1 MKLENVALRY
11 KDQEG
16 GGARTGDTGE
26 KPGLPGAGNGRM
38 HAGGQYEGGCG
49 VS

>member
-1 MKLENVALRY
+1 MKLERVALRY

-26 KPGLPGAGNGRM
+26 MPGLPGAGNGCA
-38 HAGGQYEGGCG
+38 HAGGRYDRGCR